1 MSLSC
6 LLCCS
11 NRMKGSSASDE
22 ISCQVLPS
30 ARCLFDEPVQ
40 VKVGGLRSGQLVTM
54 RATSI
59 DERGV
64 VFSSSATYRADGN
77 GEIDLDRDPSLSGS
91 YVGVEPMGLLWSL
104 RADTLHQ
111 YFLKNKV
118 LEPHVVKLSVHE
130 EEGEGRML
138 AEVINERFLI
148 GDGVSRLSVKEG
160 NFQGVL
166 FTPPGEGPFP
176 AVLDLCTFMSEKRA
190 CVLANK
196 GFVVLAVAVY
206 TDKPDN
212 VKEMHLDR
220 FEEAV
225 DFLRQQPKVRCLS
238 NF

>member
-1 MSLSC
+1 
-6 LLCCS
+6 
-11 NRMKGSSASDE
+11 MKGSSASDE